1 MMSAVKGLSDESAKA
16 EAQKE
21 LEFFEEIGLA

>member
-1 MMSAVKGLSDESAKA
+1 MSAVKGLSNESTTA
-16 EAQKE
+16 EAQSE